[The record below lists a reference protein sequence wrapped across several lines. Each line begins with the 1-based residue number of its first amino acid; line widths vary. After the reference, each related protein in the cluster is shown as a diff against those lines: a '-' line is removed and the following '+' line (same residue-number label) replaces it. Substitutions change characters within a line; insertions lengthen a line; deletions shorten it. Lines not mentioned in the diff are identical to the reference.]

1 MTDTKDHE
9 EIAPNKEQSD
19 AGVIIDA
26 TARRQPRVHEPEP
39 DRRENPED
47 IDFLSD
53 IPLKL
58 NVVLANTTIPLGDIL
73 TLDKDSIVPLDKLSG
88 DPIDIYVENQKLG
101 RGEVIVVHEKLRIR
115 ILEITPPFAE
125 QKKPE
130 DQDGKEE

>member
-1 MTDTKDHE
+1 MTDTKDRE
-9 EIAPNKEQSD
+9 EIVPNKEQSD

-39 DRRENPED
+39 DRRQDPED
-47 IDFLSD
+47 LDFLNE
-53 IPLKL
+53 IPLRL
-58 NVVLANTTIPLGDIL
+58 NVVLADTTIPLGDIL

-115 ILEITPPFAE
+115 ILEITSPFAE
-125 QKKPE
+125 QRKPE